1 MINFLMNK
9 LKIGSALLLAL
20 LVSMLLTRYVFPTR
34 TTVINTYFLSDV
46 KSDWN
51 RLLANVFDSKIKEQN
66 EQIGNLMKY
75 AQTGTYKTI
84 GKGVEMVE
92 NANGA
97 VFRTSVNAMDWEEYK
112 TYTING
118 KTLKIRVEKGKEGPS
133 QALLEK
139 LAKYY

>member
-1 MINFLMNK
+1 MNK

>member
-20 LVSMLLTRYVFPTR
+20 FLSVLLTRYVFPTK
-34 TTVINTYFLSDV
+34 TTVVNTYFLSDI
-46 KSDWN
+46 KNDWN
-51 RLLANVFDSKIKEQN
+51 HLLANMFDAKIKEQN
-66 EQIGNLMKY
+66 KQVDSLMKY

-84 GKGVEMVE
+84 GKGVEMME

-118 KTLKIRVEKGKEGPS
+118 KTLKIRVEKGKEDPS